1 MPEPSV
7 DQLIDLIGALYQA
20 APLEADGWDAA
31 LARASRFAG
40 EADAAAAARRV
51 AVHLR
56 RAEALRAQVDELRS
70 RQRTFAALIE
80 ASPVGVVL
88 LDAQGRPLFA
98 NAAARWIG
106 RAGDGLELGPEGL
119 RAARPDEQRRL
130 DRAIAAARVTA
141 CGEAPEGEAI
151 VVVSRPSGTCGYP
164 VLVKPVA
171 DGPAREGLGLA
182 GASAL
187 VLIGDPAARF
197 DPPPELVAR
206 LYGLTPA
213 QARLACALASGDT
226 VETYAETA
234 GITIATARWTL
245 KQVQARTG
253 TDRQS
258 ELVRLLLTGPAA
270 LLPAVGVA
278 PQVGGAP
285 RHARGTE

>member
-7 DQLIDLIGALYQA
+7 DQLIDLIGALYEA
-20 APLEADGWDAA
+20 APLAAEGWDAA
-31 LARASRFAG
+31 LARASRLAG
-40 EADAAAAARRV
+40 EGDAAAAARRV
-51 AVHLR
+51 APHLR
-56 RAEALRAQVDELRS
+56 RAETLRAQLDELRS

-98 NAAARWIG
+98 NAAARRIG
-106 RAGDGLELGPEGL
+106 RVGDGLELGPEGL
-119 RAARPDEQRRL
+119 RAAQPDEQRRL
-130 DRAIAAARVTA
+130 ERAITAARVTA
-141 CGEAPEGEAI
+141 RGEAPEGEAI
-151 VVVSRPSGTCGYP
+151 VVVSRPSGSRGYP
-164 VLVKPVA
+164 VLVTAVA
-171 DGPAREGLGLA
+171 EGPGRAGTGLE

-197 DPPPELVAR
+197 EPPPERVAR

-226 VETYAETA
+226 VESYAESA
-234 GITIATARWTL
+234 GVTIATARWTL

-270 LLPAVGVA
+270 LLGAGGVA
-278 PQVGGAP
+278 PHVGGAP
-285 RHARGTE
+285 TQARGTE

>member
-1 MPEPSV
+1 MSEPSV
-7 DQLIDLIGALYQA
+7 DQLIDLIGALYEA
-20 APLEADGWDAA
+20 TPLDVAGWEAA
-31 LARASRFAG
+31 LGRASRLAG
-40 EADAAAAARRV
+40 EADAAGAARRV
-51 AVHLR
+51 APHLR
-56 RAEALRAQVDELRS
+56 RAEALRAQLDDLRA
-70 RQRTFAALIE
+70 RQRTFEALIE

-88 LDAQGRPLFA
+88 LDAQGGPLFA
-98 NAAARWIG
+98 NAAARRIG

-130 DRAIAAARVTA
+130 ERAIAAARLTA
-141 CGEAPEGEAI
+141 SGEAPEGEAI
-151 VVVSRPSGTCGYP
+151 VVVSRPSGTRGYP

-171 DGPAREGLGLA
+171 DGPGREGLGLA
-182 GASAL
+182 GAAAL

-197 DPPPELVAR
+197 DPSPEPVAR

-226 VETYAETA
+226 VETYAESA
-234 GITIATARWTL
+234 GVTIATARWTL

-270 LLPAVGVA
+270 LLATGGVA
-278 PQVGGAP
+278 PHMGGAP
-285 RHARGTE
+285 THARGTE